1 MSTRSTI
8 MNKDPICGMTV
19 DPRTSNWVSEYQGKS
34 YYFCS
39 EGCMKAFNLDPD
51 HYLVRIAPNQMARQ
65 PMAMGGCCGGG
76 GMGGGWMR
84 YVTIGFML
92 LYLASIF
99 LR

>member
-1 MSTRSTI
+1 MS
-8 MNKDPICGMTV
+8 KDPVCGMDVQTE
-19 DPRTSNWVSEYQGKS
+19 TSNWVTEHRGQN

-39 EGCMKAFNLDPD
+39 EGCMKAFNTNPD
-51 HYLVRIAPNQMARQ
+51 QYLARKNTEQ
-65 PMAMGGCCGGG
+65 KADQHGSGGGCCGGG

-84 YVTIGFML
+84 YISIGFML

>member
-1 MSTRSTI
+1 
-8 MNKDPICGMTV
+8 
-19 DPRTSNWVSEYQGKS
+19 
-34 YYFCS
+34 
-39 EGCMKAFNLDPD
+39 MKAFNADPE
-51 HYLVRIAPNQMARQ
+51 HYLVRITPNQMARQ
-65 PMAMGGCCGGG
+65 PMTMGGCCGGG

>member
-1 MSTRSTI
+1 MI
-8 MNKDPICGMTV
+8 MNKDPVCGMTV
-19 DPRTSNWVSEYQGKS
+19 DPGTSDWVSEYQGNS

-39 EGCMKAFNLDPD
+39 EGCMKAFSSDPE
-51 HYLVRIAPNQMARQ
+51 HYLSRNASNQMARQ

-84 YVTIGFML
+84 YVTIGVIL

>member
-1 MSTRSTI
+1 MA
-8 MNKDPICGMTV
+8 KDPVCGMDV
-19 DPRTSNWVSEYQGKS
+19 NPETSNWVTEHHGQS

-39 EGCMKAFNLDPD
+39 EGCTKAFNTNPSQ
-51 HYLVRIAPNQMARQ
+51 YLERMTPSNQTHQ
-65 PMAMGGCCGGG
+65 HNSMGGCCGGG

-84 YVTIGFML
+84 YVYLGFML